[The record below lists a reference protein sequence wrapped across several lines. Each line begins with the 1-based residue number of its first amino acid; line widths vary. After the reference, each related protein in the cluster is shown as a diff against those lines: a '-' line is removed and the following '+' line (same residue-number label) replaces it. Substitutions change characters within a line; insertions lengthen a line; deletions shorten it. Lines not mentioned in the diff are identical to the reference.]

1 MSRSESNQKPEI
13 DAEEAELRTRQ
24 REVLQRL
31 ADIVS
36 KRGLA
41 TPAIFTLEAGKP
53 LSFIGSQAM
62 LFFEPFIDAFG
73 KSGDYRLAAEGLEDR
88 ENIEWLIQQ
97 LEHAE
102 EERGNSRATKS

>member
-1 MSRSESNQKPEI
+1 MSSNDSNTEPKI
-13 DAEEAELRTRQ
+13 DAEEAEIREKQ
-24 REVLQRL
+24 REALKRL
-31 ADIVS
+31 ADTIC

-62 LFFEPFIDAFG
+62 LFFEPFISAFG
-73 KSGDYRLAAEGLEDR
+73 KVDDYRLAAEGLEDR
-88 ENIEWLIQQ
+88 ENVEWLIQQ

-102 EERGNSRATKS
+102 EQQNNKQK